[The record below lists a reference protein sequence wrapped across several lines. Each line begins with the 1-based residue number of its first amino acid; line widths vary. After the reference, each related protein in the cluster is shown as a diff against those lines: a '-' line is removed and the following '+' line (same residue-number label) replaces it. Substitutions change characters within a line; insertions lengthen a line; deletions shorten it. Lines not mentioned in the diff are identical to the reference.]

1 MRGRAKGFVPCTA
14 LGVME
19 LIARSGITLQGKRA
33 VVIGDSNVVGTPL
46 AMLLRDSG
54 VAALTVCHRSSYQDF
69 FDRAATSCQQQEQAR
84 LQADVCL
91 PNVPGPDTYS
101 SSSAKTAAEG
111 SVAQEVQ
118 QAQHGNDIKSAANL
132 HETKNGASE
141 DRTGSEQAKPADAA
155 SLHDLPAITRTADI
169 VIVAVGHAELVKQD
183 WIKPGAVVI
192 DVGINVVGD
201 VDSPH
206 YYVVGDVAAAEVAEV
221 ASAISP
227 VPGGVGPMTI
237 AAVLSNTIQSAE
249 ITSEGILRTA

>member
-1 MRGRAKGFVPCTA
+1 MRGRAQGFVPCTA

-69 FDRAATSCQQQEQAR
+69 FDRASQQQQEQAR
-84 LQADVCL
+84 VQADVCL
-91 PNVPGPDTYS
+91 PTAPGPETYTLS
-101 SSSAKTAAEG
+101 CDKLAQAE
-111 SVAQEVQ
+111 SNLAQESQ
-118 QAQHGNDIKSAANL
+118 QAQHGSDIKQPANNVAKT
-132 HETKNGASE
+132 ENGTPQGGFVNKQTQS
-141 DRTGSEQAKPADAA
+141 ADAA

-169 VIVAVGHAELVKQD
+169 VIVAVGHAELVKKD
-183 WIKPGAVVI
+183 WIKPGAVVV

-201 VDSPH
+201 VDSSH
-206 YYVVGDVAAAEVAEV
+206 YYVVGDVAAAEVAQV

-249 ITSEGILRTA
+249 TTSQGLQRTA